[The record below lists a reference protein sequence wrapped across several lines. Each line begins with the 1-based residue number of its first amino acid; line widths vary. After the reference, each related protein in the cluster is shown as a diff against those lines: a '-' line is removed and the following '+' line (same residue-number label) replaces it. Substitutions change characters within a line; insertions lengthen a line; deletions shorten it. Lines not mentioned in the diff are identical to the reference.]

1 MRFTGRFTFT
11 TELRSGTSGPTK
23 ETHFE
28 NRGPYLSV
36 WLIATLAH
44 SPFLIHVQT
53 IISCKKS
60 SSLRSP
66 LSLPPTP
73 SSHSPKLSL
82 RTGEYGTTLLYYSD
96 FSPILSKYF
105 DFSGIIESVI
115 GFMSVKEGLSVLIIA
130 GF

>member
-1 MRFTGRFTFT
+1 MRFTGRFTFS
-11 TELRSGTSGPTK
+11 TESRSGTTK

-44 SPFLIHVQT
+44 SSFLIHVQT
-53 IISCKKS
+53 IISCKNPAHS
-60 SSLRSP
+60 AL
-66 LSLPPTP
+66 LSLSLPTP

-115 GFMSVKEGLSVLIIA
+115 GFMSVKEGLPVLIIA